1 MEFHFRLKG
10 GEYCAGGEVGKDLC
24 NAVEGGSPLV
34 CQSNVGNWHVV
45 GLLSFGLDC
54 SKDDIP
60 RIFTNLYHYE
70 DFIDSKSHRRD

>member
-1 MEFHFRLKG
+1 MEFHFSLKG

-34 CQSNVGNWHVV
+34 CQSEEGNWHVA